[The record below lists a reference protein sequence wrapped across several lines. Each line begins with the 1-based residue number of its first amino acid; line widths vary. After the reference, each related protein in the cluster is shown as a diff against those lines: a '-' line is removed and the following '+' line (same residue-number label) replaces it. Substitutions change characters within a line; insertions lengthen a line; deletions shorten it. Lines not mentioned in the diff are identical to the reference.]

1 MSAKGNVVLAKEHQ
15 EILSPPN
22 GGYGWVITLL
32 ATVNVF
38 FSEGLLNSIG
48 NLLDTFVQVHDSYEQ
63 LFWNRTKNLHFISEL
78 WHFAL
83 CDWHGLF
90 IHEIYSRW
98 WWLHNGGFD
107 QQVWD

>member
-1 MSAKGNVVLAKEHQ
+1 MPAKDNVVIAKEHQ

-32 ATVNVF
+32 ATINVF

-63 LFWNRTKNLHFISEL
+63 LNRTKKFAFHFRALALHTL
-78 WHFAL
+78 
-83 CDWHGLF
+83 
-90 IHEIYSRW
+90 
-98 WWLHNGGFD
+98 
-107 QQVWD
+107 